1 MGKGRIKLD
10 IIGQKFNRL
19 LVVEQVEDEIDAK
32 SEKHKSRYKCLC
44 DCGNYTIQRG
54 TDVKSGRVKSCGCL
68 HREVSAKTISESTHG
83 KKYNE
88 YDLSGNYGV
97 GYTFNGEEFYFDLED
112 YDKIKNICWYKNSRG
127 YLAGHDIST
136 GKTVKMQ
143 NVILPHNKDGVVVDH
158 INTHMKNDNRKNNLR
173 IITQQKNT
181 MNRKRPS
188 NNTSVVTGVTFDKRQ
203 NKWTAYIGYNKKHI
217 HLGYFT
223 NKSDAIKARKDAEE
237 KYFGEYSYDNSM
249 KLSSDNIVREENHEQ

>member
-19 LVVEQVEDEIDAK
+19 LVIKQVEDEIDVK
-32 SEKHKSRYKCLC
+32 TGKHKSRYKCLC

-54 TDVKSGRVKSCGCL
+54 TDIKSGWVKSCGCL
-68 HREVSAKTISESTHG
+68 HREVSAKTMSESTHG

-88 YDLSGNYGV
+88 YDLSGDYGI

-112 YDKIKNICWYKNSRG
+112 YDKIKNICWYRNNRG

-143 NVILPHNKDGVVVDH
+143 NVILPHKDGVIVDH

-188 NNTSVVTGVTFDKRQ
+188 NNTSGVTGVSFDKRK
-203 NKWTAYIGYNKKHI
+203 NKWVAYITCNKNQI
-217 HLGYFT
+217 YLGSFT
-223 NKSDAIKARKDAEE
+223 SKPDAIKARKAAEE

-249 KLSSDNIVREENHEQ
+249 KLSSSNIVREENYEQ